1 MELNLP
7 RMEFV
12 HPEILWGLGA
22 LAIPIAIH
30 LLHFR
35 RFKRVRFSQVAFL
48 KDVQRDTRAT
58 QQIRHW
64 WVLLMRLLAFAA
76 LISAFAQPTWFEGS
90 TNEPANASGHT
101 VSIYIDNSLSM
112 EGMGEEGQLLQSA
125 RNKAAL
131 VVEQYEAT
139 DQFQVVTN
147 DFSGRDQAFLTKEQA
162 LERIESVRATPRTQG
177 LDRVL
182 ERIEN
187 QLNKTQERRKSA
199 YVFSDLQ
206 STTHRLLPD
215 AAEPD
220 STIQWYF
227 VPELAGGSPNVWVD
241 SVWFDEPVRIQDRD
255 ACLHVR
261 LDHNSRASV
270 DGIPMNLQVNGERIA
285 IGTFNVV
292 PGIPTDTVLR
302 FTHGAAGIQSA
313 AVEIEDAPI
322 RFDDR
327 WYFGYDVLDRIDVL
341 VLTQTAGDEVSSAL
355 RRAFNTADGLY
366 RVTVQS
372 KWSPGDFTGFQVVV
386 LNGWSGRGTGFSNAL
401 RAYAAEGG
409 TVVYMPVAQES
420 STALLAPLGV
430 GAVSRWDE
438 RTDRVSNLRLEH
450 PFFSDMFARTPERM
464 DLPTVN
470 SIWDRPMAP
479 LEEVLASTENG
490 KPFLTSIPVER
501 GQVFVFNAGAD
512 VDNTNLI
519 RHAFWVPLM
528 LRIAERSSSNAIHQA
543 ELGTGDAWTVALD
556 AEWTSSWSMVGPV
569 DGKGDGSILPNQW
582 MPEVRTLGQRLRV
595 NLAGVPFTAG
605 HYLLQNGETSLASI
619 GLNQDRTESDHVAW
633 SPSEFEAAW
642 NALGWPAMQLL
653 NGTSSTLPQV
663 IQRMEQGLPLWKA
676 LLIIALAAL
685 AVETLL
691 LRLLTSSSKA

>member
-1 MELNLP
+1 
-7 RMEFV
+7 MEFV

-64 WVLLMRLLAFAA
+64 WVLLMRLLAFTA
-76 LISAFAQPTWFEGS
+76 LILAFAQPTWFEG
-90 TNEPANASGHT
+90 NNPAAANAAGHA

-131 VVEQYEAT
+131 VVEQYEPT

-147 DFSGRDQAFLTKEQA
+147 DFSGRDQAFLTREQA
-162 LERIESVRATPRTQG
+162 LERIESVRVTPRTQA
-177 LDRVL
+177 LTKVL

-187 QLNKTQERRKSA
+187 QLGKAQERRKSA
-199 YVFSDLQ
+199 YFFSDLQ
-206 STTHRLLPD
+206 ATTHALPPD
-215 AAEPD
+215 APAPD
-220 STIQWYF
+220 STIQWFF

-241 SVWFDEPVRIQDRD
+241 SVWFDEPVRIQDRE
-255 ACLHVR
+255 ACLHIR

-270 DGIPMNLQVNGERIA
+270 DRIPMNLQVNGERVA
-285 IGTFNVV
+285 IGTFNLV

-313 AVEIEDAPI
+313 TVEIEDAPI

-327 WYFGYDVLDRIDVL
+327 WHFGYDVLDRIEVL
-341 VLTQTAGDEVSSAL
+341 VLARTAGDEVTSAL

-366 RVTVQS
+366 TVTVQS
-372 KWSPGDFTGFQVVV
+372 QWSPGDFTGFQVVV
-386 LNGWSGRGTGFSNAL
+386 LNGWPAQGTGFSNAL

-409 TVVYMPVAQES
+409 TVVYMPAAEEP
-420 STALLAPLGV
+420 STGLLAPLGV
-430 GAVSRWDE
+430 GVASRWDT
-438 RTDRVSNLRLEH
+438 RTDRVSDLQLDH
-450 PFFSDMFARTPERM
+450 PFFADMFARTPERI
-464 DLPTVN
+464 DLPTV
-470 SIWDRPMAP
+470 SSVWDRPLAP
-479 LEEVLASTENG
+479 LEEVLATTENG
-490 KPFLTSIPVER
+490 KPFLTRIPVER
-501 GQVFVFNAGAD
+501 GQVFVLNAGAD
-512 VDNTNLI
+512 LENTNLI

-528 LRIAERSSSNAIHQA
+528 LRIAERSSSHAIHQA
-543 ELGTGDAWTVALD
+543 ELGTTDAWTVPLD
-556 AEWTSSWSMVGPV
+556 AEWANNWSMVGPV
-569 DGKGDGSILPNQW
+569 DAKNDGSNLPNRW
-582 MPEVRTLGQRLRV
+582 MPEMRALGQRLRV

-605 HYLLQNGETSLASI
+605 HYLLQNGETSLAAI
-619 GLNQDRTESDHVAW
+619 GLNQDRTESDHAAW

-642 NALGWPAMQLL
+642 NTLDWPAVQLL

-676 LLIIALAAL
+676 LLILALAAL

-691 LRLLTSSSKA
+691 LRLWTSSSKA